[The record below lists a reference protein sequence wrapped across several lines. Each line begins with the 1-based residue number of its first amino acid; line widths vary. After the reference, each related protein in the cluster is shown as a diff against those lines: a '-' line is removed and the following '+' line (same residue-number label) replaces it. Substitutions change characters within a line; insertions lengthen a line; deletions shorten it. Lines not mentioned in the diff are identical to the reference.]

1 MSRQSVILV
10 LIGLLLVALLLACGD
25 KLTLPELPAAQYTGV
40 DTSYVQINPTWTEAG
55 GIPYS
60 HPWGIYVGYDRY
72 IYVCDTDNNRIVKL
86 DVSGVMVE
94 SYPIMHPVAVT
105 QDRGLDLLAVCGDYH
120 EVVPISETENDT
132 TWYGNSVYR
141 RSYIHSGDFQ
151 PAFTD
156 STEIA
161 IYVFPPGIYVYTMP
175 EYWGIA
181 ASLDPTK
188 EYYLADNLH
197 DRILM
202 MTSDD
207 TPELGPFVS
216 SGIGIGLTTSPWTL
230 YTYQIVGQEYL
241 AYAQAAANLGV
252 QILSL
257 PAGKP
262 IYADTVAG
270 LPDMVRIHTSVR
282 KWVAVDELSNYYVL
296 LQKLTPLLGY
306 NYHLIKYD
314 RDGNFLLEF
323 GTDGSGEKQFNQP
336 SGLAYKDGIIYISD
350 TYNNRILRF
359 QLSTQIQQ

>member
-1 MSRQSVILV
+1 MMV
-10 LIGLLLVALLLACGD
+10 LTGLLLVTLLLACGD
-25 KLTLPELPAAQYTGV
+25 KLTLPDLPAAQYAGV
-40 DTSYVQINPTWTEAG
+40 DTSYVQINPIWTGAG
-55 GIPYS
+55 GIPFS

-72 IYVCDTDNNRIVKL
+72 IYVCDTDNDRIVKL
-86 DVSGVMVE
+86 DVSGAMVE
-94 SYPIMHPVAVT
+94 SYPIVHPVAVT
-105 QDRGLDLLAVCGDYH
+105 QDRGLDLIAVCGDYFT
-120 EVVPISETENDT
+120 VDNGNGQTPDT

-141 RSYIHSGDFQ
+141 RSYIHNGEFQ
-151 PAFTD
+151 PVFTD

-181 ASLDPTK
+181 ASTEPSK

-197 DRILM
+197 DRILL

-207 TPELGPFVS
+207 TPEPGPFVS
-216 SGIGIGLTTSPWTL
+216 KGIGIGVTTSPWTL
-230 YTYQIVGQEYL
+230 YTYQIVGQQYL

-262 IYADTVAG
+262 IYADTVNG
-270 LPDMVRIHTSVR
+270 LPDMVRIHVGGR

-296 LQKLTPLLGY
+296 LQLLKPYLGY
-306 NYHLIKYD
+306 NCHLIKYD

-323 GTDGSGEKQFNQP
+323 GTDGSGEKQFNLP
-336 SGLAYKDGIIYISD
+336 SGLAYKDGIIYVSD
-350 TYNNRILRF
+350 TFNNRILRF